1 MTEFAHGIV
10 NTLKDKMDESL
21 FLSLIFFIG
30 HILIAMLV
38 VSIIIGA
45 ILWEAGAVAL
55 IEPAVNSIWFYI
67 LHKLWKKFSKN
78 N

>member
-38 VSIIIGA
+38 VSIITGA
-45 ILWEAGAVAL
+45 SLWEAGAVAL
-55 IEPAVNSIWFYI
+55 LEPAVNSIWFYI